1 MDGGPQKNFCRHF
14 CTTAAA
20 GWHR

>member
-1 MDGGPQKNFCRHF
+1 MISPVILSF

-20 GWHR
+20 